1 MSTQE
6 YVQQKKPFFDLS
18 PGLLEYLNNTSRYVK
33 LPIAYND
40 LTKYDSIIPIESDN
54 DGQFTLWFAALY
66 SPHLR
71 DEINQGLVETYQKLN
86 SGGQAIKH
94 LSVERIEFCMYGNSQ
109 PFRIKIRN
117 DINDNYDYFYVKN
130 IDASRIYGMELE
142 HLLSPNKIN
151 YLSDS
156 STIIEE
162 HIIGI
167 PGDQFI
173 ENEYQQHACIRLA
186 KEFVKFNER
195 CFVRL
200 LGDMRAYNFV
210 VAMIP
215 DFDNTQYRIRAID
228 FDQQNYEGRMR
239 NYLPQF
245 FKENINYVELAQQF
259 MSAETATQY
268 KQEELALTRKR
279 LLLVK
284 EEVRELLKVMET
296 EHISKPEYVKELKE
310 GLIKY
315 HKNSVF
321 NNCHNMGTLLKHNIE
336 FMLGVQI

>member
-1 MSTQE
+1 M
-6 YVQQKKPFFDLS
+6 L
-18 PGLLEYLNNTSRYVK
+18 
-33 LPIAYND
+33 
-40 LTKYDSIIPIESDN
+40 
-54 DGQFTLWFAALY
+54 
-66 SPHLR
+66 
-71 DEINQGLVETYQKLN
+71 
-86 SGGQAIKH
+86 
-94 LSVERIEFCMYGNSQ
+94 
-109 PFRIKIRN
+109 FR
-117 DINDNYDYFYVKN
+117 
-130 IDASRIYGMELE
+130 S
-142 HLLSPNKIN
+142 
-151 YLSDS
+151 
-156 STIIEE
+156 
-162 HIIGI
+162 
-167 PGDQFI
+167 
-173 ENEYQQHACIRLA
+173 
-186 KEFVKFNER
+186 
-195 CFVRL
+195 
-200 LGDMRAYNFV
+200 
-210 VAMIP
+210 